1 MLADAYDDVVA
12 ELAALGLKVFS
23 NIQALRPDG
32 VVVDPPTIVSIS
44 PALVECSYKISCVT
58 SPPGDYRAVKALL
71 TMADTILAG
80 LTSPSRMTASD
91 GIYAVGNQELPT
103 YQITATYNYRR
114 SSP

>member
-1 MLADAYDDVVA
+1 MLAAAYDDVLS
-12 ELAALGLKVFS
+12 ERSALGLKVFS
-23 NIQALRPDG
+23 NVQAVTVDG
-32 VVVDPPTIVSIS
+32 VVVDPPSIVSLS
-44 PALVECSYKISCVT
+44 PALVECQYKISCVT

-91 GIYAVGNQELPT
+91 GVYAVGNQELPT